1 MTTLSDP
8 VSILLIGSVTGLLG
22 LLCKLTYSSKC
33 KIVTCGTCLRIERDV
48 SNEQAVSIGNASPRN
63 ISTV

>member
-1 MTTLSDP
+1 MSLSDP
-8 VSILLIGSVTGLLG
+8 VIILIIGSGTALLG

-33 KIVTCGTCLRIERDV
+33 KRIKCGCITIERDTDHEV
-48 SNEQAVSIGNASPRN
+48 AININNASPRN